1 MIIFLHLKKTLVI
14 IFFASV
20 CSFIHINQLQ
30 AQSINAE
37 FPTSKI
43 EQVNAVKIGSY
54 NATLG
59 TSISN
64 IKGMHGITYKISF
77 DPAVIYKDSLY
88 ISANSKELGL
98 EKDEYFEMQ
107 RVDSSYVLY
116 SLTVKGRK
124 KTLNLDELPILIDFT
139 IKPETYYQLIANHCE
154 YTIEFQAESVTAYD
168 LKKTEVQLEPFKLP
182 INISCEENG
191 EKIPLVAAPNPTK
204 ERCWI
209 YIPADKVEM
218 ISKILLFDA
227 KGQQMALDNNLSSD
241 ELEINLSSLRP
252 GHYYLN
258 IIYSNGEKDVVK
270 VVKV

>member
-1 MIIFLHLKKTLVI
+1 MVSILQSKIFSVI
-14 IFFASV
+14 IIIIGL

-43 EQVNAVKIGSY
+43 EQVNTVKIGSY

-77 DPAVIYKDSLY
+77 DPTVIYKDSIF
-88 ISANSKELGL
+88 ISANSRGLGL
-98 EKDEYFEMQ
+98 ERDEYFEMQ

-124 KTLNLDELPILIDFT
+124 KTLNLDDLPIHIDFT

-168 LKKTEVQLEPFKLP
+168 LKKTEVQLKPFLLP
-182 INISCEENG
+182 VNIVCEGSG

-204 ERCWI
+204 GKCWV
-209 YIPADKVEM
+209 YIPLGKVEM

-227 KGQQMALDNNLSSD
+227 KGQQMALDKNLLSD
-241 ELEINLSSLRP
+241 ELEINLSRLRS
-252 GHYYLN
+252 GHYYIN